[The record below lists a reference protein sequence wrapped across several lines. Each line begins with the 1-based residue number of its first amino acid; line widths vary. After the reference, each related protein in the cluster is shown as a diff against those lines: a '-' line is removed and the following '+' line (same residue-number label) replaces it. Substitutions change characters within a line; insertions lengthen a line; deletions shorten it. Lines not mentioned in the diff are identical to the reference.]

1 VFKSGDGTPKS
12 LVVVIGSG
20 ESTPQKSFMSMRSM
34 QSEHNVG
41 AMDRIFSLNFPSSV
55 FNYVQPS
62 QRREKVVQ
70 ISQVEKGQ
78 ILILK
83 NRETLD
89 MQM

>member
-1 VFKSGDGTPKS
+1 MFKSGDGTPKS

-20 ESTPQKSFMSMRSM
+20 ESTPQKSFTSMRSM
-34 QSEHNVG
+34 QSEHNV

-78 ILILK
+78 ILIFK